1 MIELAPRHKFGL
13 PIASPVMPAAGAFGY
28 GDTYH
33 DLVDLHVL
41 GALVTNPVSLNRREA
56 ARGQRIAVHG
66 GPDAGCGF
74 VTHTGLPNPGVQQV
88 LRQYR
93 QTWERL
99 PIPVIVH
106 LIATTPAETARAA
119 ERLSGIPNVV
129 GVELGLVDNI
139 APQRALNLL
148 DAARAEGDLPVI
160 VRVPFT
166 CVDAL
171 APLLA
176 DHGADALTLTA
187 PPRAVLPVSDV
198 PEDSETRHYMR
209 GRLYGPALFPLLLN
223 VLARWCTKLPV
234 PVIAC
239 GGIASLQDAIACLEL
254 GATALQVDA
263 LLWRDP
269 LMLQRIAEGLAAFDT
284 STISE

>member
-33 DLVDLHVL
+33 DLVDLRVL
-41 GALVTNPVSLNRREA
+41 GALVTNPVSLNPREG

-66 GPDAGCGF
+66 DHF
-74 VTHTGLPNPGVQQV
+74 VAHTGLPNPGVQRV
-88 LRQYR
+88 LRHYR
-93 QTWERL
+93 QMWERL

-106 LIATTPAETARAA
+106 LIATTPAETAKAA
-119 ERLSGIPNVV
+119 ERLSGIPNVA
-129 GVELGLVDNI
+129 GIELGLVDNI
-139 APQRALNLL
+139 TPQRALNLL
-148 DAARAEGDLPVI
+148 DAARADGDLPVI

-166 CVDAL
+166 SVDAL

-176 DHGADALTLTA
+176 NHGADALTLTA
-187 PPRAVLPVSDV
+187 PPRAVLPVLDA
-198 PEDSETRHYMR
+198 PEDSEVRRYLR
-209 GRLYGPALFPLLLN
+209 GRLYGTALFPLLLN
-223 VLARWCTKLPV
+223 VLARWCSKLPV

-254 GATALQVDA
+254 GATALQIDA

-269 LMLQRIAEGLAAFDT
+269 VILQRIAEGLAKFDT
-284 STISE
+284 SPD

>member
-33 DLVDLHVL
+33 DLVDLRVL
-41 GALVTNPVSLNRREA
+41 GALVTNPVSLNPREG

-66 GPDAGCGF
+66 DHF
-74 VTHTGLPNPGVQQV
+74 VAHTGLPNPGVQRV
-88 LRQYR
+88 LRHYR
-93 QTWERL
+93 QMWERL

-106 LIATTPAETARAA
+106 LIATTPAETAKAA

-129 GVELGLVDNI
+129 GIELGLVDNI
-139 APQRALNLL
+139 TPQRALNLL
-148 DAARAEGDLPVI
+148 DAARADGDLPVI

-166 CVDAL
+166 SVDAL

-176 DHGADALTLTA
+176 NHGADALTLTA
-187 PPRAVLPVSDV
+187 PPRAVLPVLDA
-198 PEDSETRHYMR
+198 PEDSEVRRYLR
-209 GRLYGPALFPLLLN
+209 GRLYGTALFPLLLN
-223 VLARWCTKLPV
+223 VLARWCSKLPV

-269 LMLQRIAEGLAAFDT
+269 VILQRIAEGLAKFDT
-284 STISE
+284 SPD

>member
-13 PIASPVMPAAGAFGY
+13 PIASPVMPAAGAFGF

-33 DLVDLHVL
+33 DLVDLRVL
-41 GALVTNPVSLNRREA
+41 GALVTNPVSLTPRDA

-66 GPDAGCGF
+66 EHDAGCGF
-74 VTHTGLPNPGVQQV
+74 VTHTGLPNPGVKRV

-93 QTWERL
+93 QLWERL

-129 GVELGLVDNI
+129 GLELGLVDNI
-139 APQRALNLL
+139 TPQRALNLL
-148 DAARAEGDLPVI
+148 KAACAEGDLPVI

-166 CVDAL
+166 SVDAL
-171 APLLA
+171 ALLLA
-176 DHGADALTLTA
+176 DNGADTLTLIA
-187 PPRAVLPVSDV
+187 PPRAVLPVSDA
-198 PEDSETRHYMR
+198 PEDRDARRYLR
-209 GRLYGPALFPLLLN
+209 GRLYGTALFPLLLN
-223 VLARWCTKLPV
+223 ILARWCSKLPV

-269 LMLQRIAEGLAAFDT
+269 AMLQRIAEGLATFD
-284 STISE
+284 SQ

>member
-33 DLVDLHVL
+33 DLVDLRVL
-41 GALVTNPVSLNRREA
+41 GALVTNPVSLNSREA
-56 ARGQRIAVHG
+56 ARGQRVAVHR
-66 GPDAGCGF
+66 DHF
-74 VTHTGLPNPGVQQV
+74 VAHTGLPNPGMQRV

-106 LIATTPAETARAA
+106 LIATTPLETAKAA

-129 GVELGLVDNI
+129 GIELGLVDNV

-148 DAARAEGDLPVI
+148 DAARADGDLPVI

-166 CVDAL
+166 SVDAL

-187 PPRAVLPVSDV
+187 PPRAVLPVSDA
-198 PEDSETRHYMR
+198 PEDSETRRYMR
-209 GRLYGPALFPLLLN
+209 GRLYGSALFPLLLN
-223 VLARWCTKLPV
+223 VLARWCSKLPV

-269 LMLQRIAEGLAAFDT
+269 AILQRIAEGLAKVET
-284 STISE
+284 STVLE

>member
-33 DLVDLHVL
+33 DLVDLRAL
-41 GALVTNPVSLNRREA
+41 GALVTNPVSLNPREA
-56 ARGQRIAVHG
+56 ARGARIAVHG
-66 GPDAGCGF
+66 EHF
-74 VTHTGLPNPGVQQV
+74 VAHTGLPNPGVKRV

-106 LIATTPAETARAA
+106 LIATTPAETAKAA
-119 ERLSGIPNVV
+119 EQLSGIPNVA
-129 GVELGLVDNI
+129 GIELGLVDNVT
-139 APQRALNLL
+139 PQRALNLL
-148 DAARAEGDLPVI
+148 DAARADGDLPVI

-166 CVDAL
+166 SVDAL

-187 PPRAVLPVSDV
+187 PPRAVLPASETAD
-198 PEDSETRHYMR
+198 DSEARRYLR
-209 GRLYGPALFPLLLN
+209 GRLYGPALLPLLLN
-223 VLARWCTKLPV
+223 VLARWCSKLPAL
-234 PVIAC
+234 VIAC

-269 LMLQRIAEGLAAFDT
+269 AILQRIAEGLAKFDS
-284 STISE
+284 STRSE

>member
-13 PIASPVMPAAGAFGY
+13 PLASPVMPAAGAFGY

-33 DLVDLHVL
+33 DLVDLRVL
-41 GALVTNPVSLNRREA
+41 GALVTNPVSLNPREG
-56 ARGQRIAVHG
+56 ARGPRIAVHG
-66 GPDAGCGF
+66 EHF
-74 VTHTGLPNPGVQQV
+74 VAHTGLPNPGVKRV

-93 QTWERL
+93 QTWEHL

-106 LIATTPAETARAA
+106 LIATTPAETAKAA
-119 ERLSGIPNVV
+119 ERFSGIPNVV
-129 GVELGLVDNI
+129 GIELGLVDNI
-139 APQRALNLL
+139 TPQRALNLL
-148 DAARAEGDLPVI
+148 DAARADGDLPVI

-166 CVDAL
+166 NVDAL

-176 DHGADALTLTA
+176 DNGADALTLTA
-187 PPRAVLPVSDV
+187 PPRAVLPASDAV
-198 PEDSETRHYMR
+198 DDNEARRYLR
-209 GRLYGPALFPLLLN
+209 GRLYGPAVLPLLLN
-223 VLARWCTKLPV
+223 VLARWCSKLPV

-239 GGIASLQDAIACLEL
+239 GGIACLQDTIACLEL

-269 LMLQRIAEGLAAFDT
+269 AVLQRIAEGLAKFDT

>member
-33 DLVDLHVL
+33 DLVDLRAL
-41 GALVTNPVSLNRREA
+41 GALVTNPVSLNPREA

-66 GPDAGCGF
+66 EHFIA
-74 VTHTGLPNPGVQQV
+74 HTGLPNPGVQRV

-93 QTWERL
+93 QMWERL

-106 LIATTPAETARAA
+106 LIATSPAETAKAA
-119 ERLSGIPNVV
+119 ERLAGIPNVV
-129 GVELGLVDNI
+129 GIELGLIDSI
-139 APQRALNLL
+139 TPQRALSLL

-160 VRVPFT
+160 VRVPFNS
-166 CVDAL
+166 VDML
-171 APLLA
+171 APRLA
-176 DHGADALTLTA
+176 EGGADALTIAA
-187 PPRAVLPVSDV
+187 PPRAVLPVADV
-198 PEDSETRHYMR
+198 LGDEEAVHYIR
-209 GRLYGPALFPLLLN
+209 GRLYGPALLPLLLN
-223 VLARWCTKLPV
+223 TLARWRSKLPV

-239 GGIASLQDAIACLEL
+239 GGIATLQDAIACLEL
-254 GATALQVDA
+254 GATAVQIDA

-269 LMLQRIAEGLAAFDT
+269 ALLQRIAEGLAKFDF
-284 STISE
+284 STVSG